1 MFAKR
6 AERPFIAKVVLFAVL
21 VCNKLIVLLVDWVVG
36 QMHVLVLFVYFLGVS
51 FTRKPSQTF
60 LMDVYSQR
68 LVASYAHVDAQVEF
82 VAINEQWVR
91 NILAN
96 YWCLVNVYIVYVVD
110 EINSLALTTVGRLY
124 DPNILLAFVLFQLL
138 VMIVKVSELI
148 GQNVCVRR

>member
-21 VCNKLIVLLVDWVVG
+21 VCNKLIVLLVDRVVG

-96 YWCLVNVYIVYVVD
+96 Y
-110 EINSLALTTVGRLY
+110 
-124 DPNILLAFVLFQLL
+124 
-138 VMIVKVSELI
+138 
-148 GQNVCVRR
+148 